1 MLIKQFLILILCS
14 FMISAE
20 SLSSINNSIKKSSGS
35 SSSSSSSSSTTYKE
49 QGGYTTD
56 VHILGSERKFDPVRF
71 TPVMLNAWLKLH
83 NEAQTYDLISQ
94 LKQNGF
100 VRADATL
107 TDAVTSINV
116 PLTPNKVI
124 NKKQIESYYEK
135 KYTNQWIYSELIR
148 VGVFDQQ
155 GFLTNT
161 ENFNDT
167 YNASNFNIYIESLKQ
182 INFNFS
188 NNAIAQSLRNEL
200 LRFIKQSSLSIHVT
214 QEETTRYQSRKE
226 NFGDSFLDQIAGSL
240 LGDLFFKDKVKTVKQ
255 KMDYSPNFNV
265 YNLFTDITFGFANA
279 PYGNGALGSIVYYG
293 KAKQNQ
299 ANLSFSTDA
308 DNDNLQH
315 LDIELSF
322 LSQLHANS
330 FVKET
335 VVASGPSI
343 HFNELREST
352 DQLTWMGVRYN
363 VSNFS
368 LKATNNFSL
377 GISNYTSSYNGNS
390 QLGLA
395 LGYNG
400 SYSPIRLL
408 GVYYGVETNF
418 GFDLFNSEDSTT
430 WAINQFNLGLQS
442 AFDVVHVRFGYEWL
456 TGQNGTQLFEGAV
469 FNIGYYF

>member
-1 MLIKQFLILILCS
+1 
-14 FMISAE
+14 
-20 SLSSINNSIKKSSGS
+20 
-35 SSSSSSSSSTTYKE
+35 
-49 QGGYTTD
+49 
-56 VHILGSERKFDPVRF
+56 
-71 TPVMLNAWLKLH
+71 MLNAWLKLH

-94 LKQNGF
+94 LKENGF
-100 VRADATL
+100 VRPDATL
-107 TDAVTSINV
+107 TDAVSSINV

-124 NKKQIESYYEK
+124 NKKQIESYYEM

-161 ENFNDT
+161 KNFNDT
-167 YNASNFNIYIESLKQ
+167 YNANDFNIYIENLRQ

-188 NNAIAQSLRNEL
+188 NSAIAQSLTNEL

-255 KMDYSPNFNV
+255 KMDYSPNFDV

-279 PYGNGALGSIVYYG
+279 PYFNGALGSIVYYG
-293 KAKQNQ
+293 KAKQNH

-308 DNDNLQH
+308 DNNNLQH

-322 LSQLHANS
+322 LSQLPANS
-330 FVKET
+330 FISET

-352 DQLTWMGVRYN
+352 DQITWMGVRYD
-363 VSNFS
+363 VANFS
-368 LKATNNFSL
+368 LKATNNFNF
-377 GISNYTSSYNGNS
+377 GISNYSSSYNGNS

-395 LGYNG
+395 IGYKG
-400 SYSPIRLL
+400 TFSPIRFL
-408 GVYYGVETNF
+408 GMYYGAETNF

-430 WAINQFNLGLQS
+430 WAINQFDLGIQS
-442 AFDVVHVRFGYEWL
+442 AFDAVHVRLGYEWL
-456 TGQNGTQLFEGAV
+456 TGKDNAQLFEGV
-469 FNIGYYF
+469 IFNIGYYF